1 MHKGTKTAI
10 YNKVV
15 FETALPEDSR
25 VASLIYLYSDQ
36 NFPSFQGLTAL
47 MVIVGQGIFRDLA
60 YFLIIADV
68 TKAK

>member
-1 MHKGTKTAI
+1 MHKGTKTAT

-60 YFLIIADV
+60 YFLIIADI
-68 TKAK
+68 ASI

>member
-1 MHKGTKTAI
+1 MIGEGI
-10 YNKVV
+10 DNKVV

-68 TKAK
+68 IKGK